1 MLHLEYPECSSC
13 MMEESLKQWTVLHL
27 AAVGTPAIEDVV
39 VIPHHHCGSPRHGL
53 RRINKLMDEVK
64 HITSHIAHELRTPLT
79 RLQSRLLTASEMLE
93 GPAREELLCAVQDSE
108 RIQDWAGAV
117 ASDQAVSAAWQRYG
131 YDLVDQL
138 RRDEKLCD
146 LPVIMVT
153 ARTAD
158 EDISK
163 GFSSGTDIYIEKPFK
178 PSELVAFVRRF
189 IGPAKPD
196 AQL

>member
-1 MLHLEYPECSSC
+1 METNAVHSVPKIMVVEDDPHVLRQIAFALEHEGYAVTTATAGDDALRQLMLDRPDLLITDV
-13 MMEESLKQWTVLHL
+13 MM
-27 AAVGTPAIEDVV
+27 P
-39 VIPHHHCGSPRHGL
+39 GL
-53 RRINKLMDEVK
+53 D
-64 HITSHIAHELRTPLT
+64 
-79 RLQSRLLTASEMLE
+79 
-93 GPAREELLCAVQDSE
+93 
-108 RIQDWAGAV
+108 
-117 ASDQAVSAAWQRYG
+117 G

-189 IGPAKPD
+189 VGPAKSD
-196 AQL
+196 AHS

>member
-1 MLHLEYPECSSC
+1 MTLMSFAKSHSHWSMKATQSQRRQPV
-13 MMEESLKQWTVLHL
+13 MM
-27 AAVGTPAIEDVV
+27 P
-39 VIPHHHCGSPRHGL
+39 GL
-53 RRINKLMDEVK
+53 D
-64 HITSHIAHELRTPLT
+64 
-79 RLQSRLLTASEMLE
+79 
-93 GPAREELLCAVQDSE
+93 
-108 RIQDWAGAV
+108 
-117 ASDQAVSAAWQRYG
+117 G

-189 IGPAKPD
+189 VGPAKPD
-196 AQL
+196 AHP